1 MENWDKL
8 FWFNGH
14 GCVTFKDSI
23 TRPIDSLVIGLNQ
36 KNWVE
41 HANHCFWDSRKENLL
56 PRIADESYCDM
67 NQNKLSGVQY
77 MPNFKKWFST
87 IIKNDKFILL
97 GLYDTM
103 YEACVAF
110 CEAEDLR
117 NDEYERVFGE
127 DYDLTDRI
135 HGRTTTFHSRYF
147 LNMDGIYFGLPS
159 WYSVAERNHLVDVL
173 THSRSDLFEYNL
185 PKAKN
190 DAYPYEVEKRL
201 NILASYIME
210 LYSEKSENNTMTKYK
225 YDIMYQN
232 EIPMS
237 STTAQFSLK
246 NNENIKKIIK

>member
-1 MENWDKL
+1 M
-8 FWFNGH
+8 
-14 GCVTFKDSI
+14 TFKDSI

-56 PRIADESYCDM
+56 QRIANESYCDM

-190 DAYPYEVEKRL
+190 DASPYEVEKRL
-201 NILASYIME
+201 NILASYIIE

-225 YDIMYQN
+225 YDIMHQN